1 MGRLDDLPEYS
12 ASGELNSAETVLK
25 AVTQDLKTLQHDLV
39 VQLTQDVKRLQT
51 EKSQLLNEIEK
62 LQAQHEILQSEQHTL
77 LTRQQLAQQQLWAK
91 QLAQALAAH
100 LQTLL
105 VQRVHQGDPYAKPGS
120 NVSTAPGNGG
130 ANDNAYQVLSSI
142 DTTLNRTMN
151 SLRQDLNSYQSSLS
165 QQINRMQTLEQQGE
179 AILQALVNRLSQQL
193 QSETAPR
200 PLNGTSIPPA
210 NGYRT
215 NGVAS
220 AYPSAVD
227 PARPE
232 MPTVL
237 PVSPTIAP
245 EPPVSGRSPARPQ
258 QWSEFQLGFVLILL
272 STIALSLHN
281 VVVGIIGNPSAIF
294 GVLNLGGYI
303 KLNSLGNSLWILW
316 VRMLIVLPLIAAL
329 ATRFYPPAWKAIKS
343 FFVSGNRQ
351 LQFSVVSSGFFLFLS
366 QILIYIA
373 IAQVGPGVAV
383 TILFMY
389 PIVVVPLAWLLFRD
403 RPTPLRWTVMFAIL
417 SGVIL
422 TAFPKLAA
430 TTNISW
436 LGVGCAVTSGV
447 FFAFY
452 LLFMQ
457 ISFKCKLH
465 PVPVSV
471 IQFFTIFV
479 LTSFSLLLPLGPRVL
494 PDGQLGFIAGG
505 IVLGTLTFLGYLLN
519 NFGVGLIGPARAAIV
534 ASSGPVLTA
543 LLAFFITPS
552 PRTALQGVQWLG
564 IIIVTVSVVALS
576 FEKMLAQMKDAK
588 SAPAKSASAK
598 SVPVRPA
605 R

>member
-1 MGRLDDLPEYS
+1 
-12 ASGELNSAETVLK
+12 
-25 AVTQDLKTLQHDLV
+25 
-39 VQLTQDVKRLQT
+39 
-51 EKSQLLNEIEK
+51 
-62 LQAQHEILQSEQHTL
+62 
-77 LTRQQLAQQQLWAK
+77 
-91 QLAQALAAH
+91 LAQALAAH
-100 LQTLL
+100 LQAIL
-105 VQRVHQGDPYAKPGS
+105 VQRMNQADPYARPGTS
-120 NVSTAPGNGG
+120 GSPTAMNGG

-142 DTTLNRTMN
+142 DATLNRTMN

-165 QQINRMQTLEQQGE
+165 QQISRMQTLEQQGE

-193 QSETAPR
+193 QSETATR
-200 PLNGTSIPPA
+200 PLNGGPSVPPT
-210 NGYRT
+210 NGYHT
-215 NGVAS
+215 HGVGSGYPHPGYPYATDS
-220 AYPSAVD
+220 AKSDA
-227 PARPE
+227 A
-232 MPTVL
+232 VL

-245 EPPVSGRSPARPQ
+245 EPSLAARSPARPK
-258 QWSEFQLGFVLILL
+258 QWSEFQSGFVLILL

-281 VVVGIIGNPSAIF
+281 VVVGIIGNPSSIF
-294 GVLNLGGYI
+294 GALNLGGYI
-303 KLNSLGNSLWILW
+303 QLNSLGNSLWILW

-389 PIVVVPLAWLLFRD
+389 PIVVVPLAWLLFSD

-417 SGVIL
+417 LGVIL

-430 TTNISW
+430 TTNVSW
-436 LGVGCAVTSGV
+436 LGVSCAVISGTC
-447 FFAFY
+447 FALY

-457 ISFKCKLH
+457 ISFRCKLH

-494 PDGQLGFIAGG
+494 PDGQLGFIVGG

-588 SAPAKSASAK
+588 PTASK
-598 SVPVRPA
+598 PA

>member
-12 ASGELNSAETVLK
+12 ASGELNTAESVLK

-39 VQLTQDVKRLQT
+39 VQLKQDVKRLQA
-51 EKSQLLNEIEK
+51 EKSHLLNEIEK
-62 LQAQHEILQSEQHTL
+62 LQAQHEMLQSEQNTL

-100 LQTLL
+100 LQTQLL
-105 VQRVHQGDPYAKPGS
+105 QRMQADPYAKPGPNTS
-120 NVSTAPGNGG
+120 AAPLQGT

-142 DTTLNRTMN
+142 DATLNRTMN

-165 QQINRMQTLEQQGE
+165 QQISRMQTLEQQGE

-193 QSETAPR
+193 QSETAAR
-200 PLNGTSIPPA
+200 PLNGGSVPPGS
-210 NGYRT
+210 GYRT
-215 NGVAS
+215 NGGGNG
-220 AYPSAVD
+220 YPVSNAPYPYVTH
-227 PARPE
+227 
-232 MPTVL
+232 PTKPDAAVL
-237 PVSPTIAP
+237 PVPPVVPP
-245 EPPVSGRSPARPQ
+245 EPSLATGRSPQRTQ
-258 QWSEFQLGFVLILL
+258 QWSEFQLGLVLILL

-281 VVVGIIGNPSAIF
+281 VVVGIIGNPSSIF
-294 GVLNLGGYI
+294 GVFSLGGYI
-303 KLNSLGNSLWILW
+303 QLNSLGNSLWILW

-436 LGVGCAVTSGV
+436 LGVGCAVMSGI

-519 NFGVGLIGPARAAIV
+519 NFGVGLIGPARAAII

-552 PRTALQGVQWLG
+552 SRTALQGVQWLG
-564 IIIVTVSVVALS
+564 IVIVTVSVIALS
-576 FEKMLAQMKDAK
+576 FEKMLTQMKDT
-588 SAPAKSASAK
+588 K
-598 SVPVRPA
+598 SVNAKPA